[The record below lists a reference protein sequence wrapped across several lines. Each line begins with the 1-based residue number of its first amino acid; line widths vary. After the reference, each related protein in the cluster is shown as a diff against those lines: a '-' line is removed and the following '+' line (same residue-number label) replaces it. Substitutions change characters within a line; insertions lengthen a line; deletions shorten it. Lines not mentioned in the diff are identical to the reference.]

1 MTKNLKYS
9 LEEESDTNT
18 NVCYEDILEKVNKE
32 SENCEN
38 PIDNNY
44 YEYGMDDMYL
54 DQYLTLQID
63 YDEKYKKK
71 ELERIMDYYGLSKR
85 KKRKDEL
92 IQDIIIFENAEEN
105 QEFVNRRKMLWYY
118 MEEIKNDNYLSK
130 FLILD

>member
-1 MTKNLKYS
+1 MKKNLKYS
-9 LEEESDTNT
+9 LEESETT
-18 NVCYEDILEKVNKE
+18 TKVCYEDILEKVNEE

-38 PIDNNY
+38 PVDNNY

-54 DQYLTLQID
+54 DQYVTLQID
-63 YDEKYKKK
+63 YTENYKKK

-85 KKRKDEL
+85 KKRKDEI
-92 IQDIIIFENAEEN
+92 IQDIIIFESAHEN
-105 QEFVNRRKMLWYY
+105 QEFVNRRKMLWFY